1 MGQYWHKPSPIA
13 AAHRDIQA
21 PPYICTTSLAST
33 YSPSDMSESSPRSH
47 YPTMALLKIALSALA
62 ATQVATSVN
71 ASPLPL
77 NTTETAPTTAQLHKG
92 QLHLRNDTQP
102 QFPNTVIPEVAA
114 GVYHN
119 YLNSTF
125 ANSNITTDAARDDT
139 TPTVGCTY
147 VANIWRQYHVWTR
160 EAPADDHVHIS
171 ICHGIWKGLFARM
184 RCGALLWTSC
194 NTDYATNQLDWKFT
208 VASWCTDH
216 DIEMAWV
223 AGTGNKYGEIH
234 CHEPDISEGA

>member
-1 MGQYWHKPSPIA
+1 
-13 AAHRDIQA
+13 
-21 PPYICTTSLAST
+21 
-33 YSPSDMSESSPRSH
+33 
-47 YPTMALLKIALSALA
+47 MALLKITLSALA
-62 ATQVATSVN
+62 ATLVATGLD
-71 ASPLPL
+71 AGPLPL
-77 NTTETAPTTAQLHKG
+77 NTTEFG
-92 QLHLRNDTQP
+92 QLHLRSNTQP
-102 QFPNTVIPEVAA
+102 RLPNTTTTPEVAA
-114 GVYHN
+114 SVYHH
-119 YLNSTF
+119 Y
-125 ANSNITTDAARDDT
+125 ANSSLATSSGNMTADAAREDS

-208 VASWCTDH
+208 VVNWCTNH
-216 DIEMAWV
+216 DIETAWI

-234 CHEPDISEGA
+234 CREPDISEGA